1 MEGKFMGVIKHLL
14 VIFWL
19 GVVASGFGCTG
30 SQHYQTG
37 ESLRPGF
44 EVAYRPV
51 YQPERQ
57 WNELVAAYN
66 AHDKFDRIWIAMKSD
81 YLAHSRFN
89 IRNINFV
96 GNRIDFTYIL
106 VDDGDDV
113 GNKQIF
119 SVFNYQLLKADI
131 VVEFAAEGG
140 IDRYAIIIPGVF
152 SLRCRTLD
160 TAVKLADLI
169 LFHKTKLREYVGS
182 LDKQLVLFES
192 VAAQYRAL
200 AVKPQ
205 ISEEQRRLI
214 VQANALTQQKNY
226 TEAMEQYEKAIKLD
240 LTAYPDAYYNL
251 ALLRAQENSPISA
264 VFLMKRYLMLVPDAK
279 DARSA
284 RDKIYEWEYLY
295 QKK

>member
-1 MEGKFMGVIKHLL
+1 MRVIKHLP
-14 VIFWL
+14 VIAWL
-19 GVVASGFGCTG
+19 CVVASCFGCAG
-30 SQHYQTG
+30 AQHNRTG

-51 YQPERQ
+51 YQTERQ

-81 YLAHSRFN
+81 YLAHSKFN
-89 IRNINFV
+89 IRNINFAD
-96 GNRIDFTYIL
+96 NRIDFTYTLI
-106 VDDGDDV
+106 DDGDDV

-119 SVFNYQLLKADI
+119 SVFNYQLLQADI
-131 VVEFAAEGG
+131 VVEFATEGG
-140 IDRYAIIIPGVF
+140 IDRYAIIVPGVV

-160 TAVKLADLI
+160 TAVKLADLF
-169 LFHKTKLREYVGS
+169 LFKQTKLREYVDA
-182 LDKQLVLFES
+182 LEKQLALFEP
-192 VAAQYRAL
+192 VASQYRAL
-200 AVKPQ
+200 AVKQ
-205 ISEEQRRLI
+205 QMSEEQRRLI

-226 TEAMEQYEKAIKLD
+226 SEAMDQYEKAIKLD
-240 LTAYPDAYYNL
+240 PTSYPSVYYNL
-251 ALLRAQENSPISA
+251 ALLRAQGNSPVSA
-264 VFLMKRYLMLVPDAK
+264 AFNMKRYLMLVPDAK